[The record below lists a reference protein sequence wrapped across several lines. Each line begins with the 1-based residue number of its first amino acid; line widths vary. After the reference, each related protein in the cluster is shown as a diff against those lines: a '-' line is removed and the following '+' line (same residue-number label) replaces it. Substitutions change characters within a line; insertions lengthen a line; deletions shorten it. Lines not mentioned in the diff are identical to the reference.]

1 MKRLIALLGVV
12 LTIAVNAQER
22 SAVAKDVALWY
33 EAFHK
38 NDPSLLDRILAP
50 QWVDIP
56 PAPRQPPG
64 PQGAKQILLELRTAF
79 PDLTIEIRDVVEQ
92 GKQGRGSVRDSG
104 HT

>member
-12 LTIAVNAQER
+12 LSIAVNAQVR

-33 EAFHK
+33 EAFHE
-38 NDPSLLDRILAP
+38 NAPSLLDRILAP

-64 PQGAKQILLELRTAF
+64 PQGSKQILLELRSAL
-79 PDLTIEIRDVVEQ
+79 PVLTIEIRDVVVQ
-92 GKQGRGSVRDSG
+92 ANRCVPWP
-104 HT
+104 